1 MSEKL
6 PPQSSL
12 QNLRVQKWVA
22 MLSVVLLGVK
32 FFAYYVTNS
41 VAILTDALESIV
53 NVSAG
58 FIGLYSLY
66 ISAKPA
72 DKDHPYGHGKAEF
85 ISAAI
90 EGTLILT
97 AGSLTIY
104 KAIKTLLYPEP
115 LSSIDT
121 GIWLVAITA
130 VANYLIGLTC
140 VRIGNR
146 NQSMALVAS
155 GRHLQTDT
163 ISTIGIIAGL
173 ILLFFTKW
181 MWVDSAVALLFG
193 GIIIFTGYKI
203 VLNSIAG
210 IMDKADLTLL
220 ERMVSLLNKNRHIN
234 WVDLHNLRVIKYGA
248 ILHLDCHLTLPWYLN
263 VHEAHQE
270 IDQLATLVRSEFGE
284 SLELFVH
291 SDGCLPFSCQIC
303 EKADCAARVHP
314 FTKKVEWTLDN
325 ILSDQKHQL
334 T

>member
-1 MSEKL
+1 MSEKQ

-115 LSSIDT
+115 LSS
-121 GIWLVAITA
+121 
-130 VANYLIGLTC
+130 
-140 VRIGNR
+140 
-146 NQSMALVAS
+146 
-155 GRHLQTDT
+155 
-163 ISTIGIIAGL
+163 
-173 ILLFFTKW
+173 
-181 MWVDSAVALLFG
+181 
-193 GIIIFTGYKI
+193 
-203 VLNSIAG
+203 
-210 IMDKADLTLL
+210 
-220 ERMVSLLNKNRHIN
+220 
-234 WVDLHNLRVIKYGA
+234 
-248 ILHLDCHLTLPWYLN
+248 
-263 VHEAHQE
+263 
-270 IDQLATLVRSEFGE
+270 
-284 SLELFVH
+284 
-291 SDGCLPFSCQIC
+291 
-303 EKADCAARVHP
+303 
-314 FTKKVEWTLDN
+314 
-325 ILSDQKHQL
+325 
-334 T
+334 